1 MHKKMRYT
9 QILPLLLLSTAP
21 VMAQSTATVAFE
33 SFDYAT
39 GGLGGLGGGAG
50 WFNTWWSGN
59 NSDDALVSSGSLDS
73 IGNKTTTNWEHAGSY
88 RVPESGPH
96 TDIAPDGRFGSGDG
110 VMWISFQTQ
119 RAGSDDYGGFS
130 LNEQFVGEKLFI
142 GSPWQT
148 YEWGME
154 DPATGT
160 RVLVGGS
167 NIDTVTRVVVRLTF
181 TSTGETADMW
191 LNPASTHPSGTPD
204 ASLALGDF
212 AWNEIR
218 LQSGGNNGGTT
229 AYDFDEILIEKEVP
243 GIGTNYCTSN
253 LNSTGV
259 AATMSA
265 SGSSVVVDNNL
276 TLEASNLPLNQFGY
290 FIGSRTQG
298 FVANPGG
305 SQGNICLGAPIARF
319 NSIGG
324 YSIGNSGSSGTINL
338 LIDMNNI
345 PLTPV
350 TSVLAGETWNFQ
362 AWYRDMNPG
371 TVNNFTDGLSIT
383 FQ

>member
-1 MHKKMRYT
+1 
-9 QILPLLLLSTAP
+9 
-21 VMAQSTATVAFE
+21 
-33 SFDYAT
+33 
-39 GGLGGLGGGAG
+39 
-50 WFNTWWSGN
+50 
-59 NSDDALVSSGSLDS
+59 
-73 IGNKTTTNWEHAGSY
+73 
-88 RVPESGPH
+88 
-96 TDIAPDGRFGSGDG
+96 
-110 VMWISFQTQ
+110 
-119 RAGSDDYGGFS
+119 
-130 LNEQFVGEKLFI
+130 
-142 GSPWQT
+142 
-148 YEWGME
+148 
-154 DPATGT
+154 
-160 RVLVGGS
+160 
-167 NIDTVTRVVVRLTF
+167 
-181 TSTGETADMW
+181 
-191 LNPASTHPSGTPD
+191 
-204 ASLALGDF
+204 
-212 AWNEIR
+212 
-218 LQSGGNNGGTT
+218 
-229 AYDFDEILIEKEVP
+229 LIEKEVP
-243 GIGTNYCTSN
+243 GIGTNYCTAN

>member
-1 MHKKMRYT
+1 MRYPK
-9 QILPLLLLSTAP
+9 IVPLLLLSTAP
-21 VMAQSTATVAFE
+21 AMAQSTATVAFE

-39 GGLGGLGGGAG
+39 GGLGGHGGGTG

-73 IGNKTTTNWEHAGSY
+73 IGNKATTNWEHAGSY
-88 RVPESGPH
+88 RIPESGPH
-96 TDIAPDGRFGSGDG
+96 PDIAPDGRFGSADG
-110 VMWISFQTQ
+110 VMWISFQAQ
-119 RAGSDDYGGFS
+119 RTGSDDYGGFS

-160 RVLVGGS
+160 RAMVGGS
-167 NIDTVTRVVVRLTF
+167 NIDTVTHVVIRLTF
-181 TSTGETADMW
+181 ASTGETADMW
-191 LNPASTHPSGTPD
+191 LNPASTHPTGVPD
-204 ASLALGDF
+204 ASLSLGDF

-229 AYDFDEILIEKEVP
+229 AYDFDEILIEKEIP
-243 GIGTNYCTSN
+243 DIGTNYCTSN

-259 AATMSA
+259 AGTIGA
-265 SGSSVVVDNNL
+265 SGSNVVTDNNL

-305 SQGNICLGAPIARF
+305 SQGNICLGSPIARF

-324 YSIGNSGSSGTINL
+324 YSIGNSGSSGTISL
-338 LIDMNNI
+338 LIDMNNS

-350 TSVLAGETWNFQ
+350 TSILAGETWNFQ

-371 TVNNFTDGLSIT
+371 TVNNFTDGLSVT

>member
-1 MHKKMRYT
+1 MKSFLSRV
-9 QILPLLLLSTAP
+9 LPLLLLSVAP
-21 VMAQSTATVAFE
+21 AVAQTPVTVAFE

-39 GGLGGLGGGAG
+39 GGLGGLGGGTG

-59 NSDDALVSSGSLDS
+59 NADDAIVNSGSLDS
-73 IGNKTTTNWEHAGSY
+73 IGNKGTTNWEHAGSY

-110 VMWISFQTQ
+110 VMWISFRAQ
-119 RAGSDDYGGFS
+119 RAGTDDYGGFS

-154 DPATGT
+154 DPTTGT
-160 RVLVGGS
+160 RAMISGS
-167 NIDTVTRVVVRLTF
+167 SVDTVTHVVVRLTF
-181 TSTGETADMW
+181 TSAGETAEMW
-191 LNPASTHPSGTPD
+191 LDPGTSHPTSPAG
-204 ASLALGDF
+204 AVLLLGDF

-229 AYDFDEILIEKEVP
+229 AYDFDEILIEKEIP
-243 GIGTNYCTSN
+243 SIGTSYCAAN
-253 LNSTGV
+253 LNSAGTAGSI
-259 AATMSA
+259 SA
-265 SGSSVVVDNNL
+265 SGSIVVADNNL
-276 TLEASNLPLNQFGY
+276 TLEATDLPLNQFG
-290 FIGSRTQG
+290 FFLASRTQG

-319 NSIGG
+319 NAAGG
-324 YSIGNSGSSGTINL
+324 YSIGNSGTSGSISL
-338 LIDMNNI
+338 LIDMSNI

-350 TSVLAGETWNFQ
+350 TSILAGETWNFQ
-362 AWYRDMNPG
+362 AWYRDLNP
-371 TVNNFTDGLSIT
+371 TNTSNFTDGLSVT

>member
-1 MHKKMRYT
+1 MKSVLSRV
-9 QILPLLLLSTAP
+9 LPLLLLSVAP
-21 VMAQSTATVAFE
+21 AVAQTPVTVAFE

-39 GGLGGLGGGAG
+39 GGLGGLGGGTG
-50 WFNTWWSGN
+50 WFNAWWSGN
-59 NSDDALVSSGSLDS
+59 NADDAIVSSGSLDS
-73 IGNKTTTNWEHAGSY
+73 IGNKGTTNWENAGSY

-110 VMWISFQTQ
+110 VMWISFRAQ
-119 RAGSDDYGGFS
+119 RTGTDDYGGFS

-142 GSPWQT
+142 GSPWQM

-154 DPATGT
+154 DPATGN
-160 RVLVGGS
+160 RAMISGS
-167 NIDTVTRVVVRLTF
+167 NVDTVTHVVVRLTF
-181 TSTGETADMW
+181 TSAGETAEMW
-191 LNPASTHPSGTPD
+191 LDPGTNHPTGPAG
-204 ASLALGDF
+204 AVLLLGDF

-243 GIGTNYCTSN
+243 SIGTNYCAAN
-253 LNSTGV
+253 LNSAGT
-259 AATMSA
+259 AASISA
-265 SGSSVVVDNNL
+265 SGSIVVADNNL
-276 TLEASNLPLNQFGY
+276 TLEATDLPLNQFG
-290 FIGSRTQG
+290 FFLASRTQG

-319 NSIGG
+319 NAVGG
-324 YSIGNSGSSGTINL
+324 YSIGNSGTSGSISL

-350 TSVLAGETWNFQ
+350 ASILAGETWNFQ
-362 AWYRDMNPG
+362 AWYRDLNP
-371 TVNNFTDGLSIT
+371 TNTSNFTDGLSVT